1 MLNFYSFMLRFYD
14 FTLSFYSRVLD
25 INSWVLRFYK
35 EMIKFYDIMLEFNEN
50 VIVKFY
56 DDLIS
61 VLVEW
66 MTLIPQ
72 LISLLNKD
80 SGQEGSDDNPSE
92 NPDELG
98 SGPGPDGDDSEPDG
112 DDSEPEDNDS
122 KKKKLDKGKGKAIET
137 TPELTPEQ
145 TQEYG
150 EFEEKTF
157 QSDLEKARLESLRA
171 NKIGESS
178 AEGAKFG
185 ERENARANLDFL
197 KKFEQGES
205 LKGDANLE
213 SHFNET
219 QEQDDT
225 EYTVG
230 RYYTTMDLRRERAK
244 EFNDITMK
252 LNEEKS
258 SISPQEREDLVN
270 KSVGLRSEVNQY
282 DKYLDHLR
290 EVLNIQPENESN
302 SQDNSED
309 NSEDYSSEY
318 SSEEESRSAKR
329 PKR

>member
-1 MLNFYSFMLRFYD
+1 
-14 FTLSFYSRVLD
+14 
-25 INSWVLRFYK
+25 
-35 EMIKFYDIMLEFNEN
+35 
-50 VIVKFY
+50 
-56 DDLIS
+56 
-61 VLVEW
+61 

-92 NPDELG
+92 NPDEPG
-98 SGPGPDGDDSEPDG
+98 SGPGPDG

-197 KKFEQGES
+197 KKPEQGES

>member
-1 MLNFYSFMLRFYD
+1 
-14 FTLSFYSRVLD
+14 
-25 INSWVLRFYK
+25 
-35 EMIKFYDIMLEFNEN
+35 
-50 VIVKFY
+50 
-56 DDLIS
+56 
-61 VLVEW
+61 

-92 NPDELG
+92 NPDEPG
-98 SGPGPDGDDSEPDG
+98 SGPGPDG

-122 KKKKLDKGKGKAIET
+122 KKKKLDKGKGKAIEA

-145 TQEYG
+145 TQEYR

-197 KKFEQGES
+197 KKPEQGES

-225 EYTVG
+225 EYSVD
-230 RYYTTMDLRRERAK
+230 RYYTAMDLRRERAK

>member
-1 MLNFYSFMLRFYD
+1 
-14 FTLSFYSRVLD
+14 
-25 INSWVLRFYK
+25 
-35 EMIKFYDIMLEFNEN
+35 MIKFYDKMLEFNEN

-92 NPDELG
+92 NPDEPG
-98 SGPGPDGDDSEPDG
+98 SGPGPDG

-122 KKKKLDKGKGKAIET
+122 KKKKLDKGKGKAKET

-145 TQEYG
+145 TQEYT

-197 KKFEQGES
+197 KKPEQGES

-225 EYTVG
+225 EYSVD
-230 RYYTTMDLRRERAK
+230 RYYTAMDLRRERAK

-252 LNEEKS
+252 LNEENS